1 MLSFVSNIDLE
12 KIINILLEPSVTL
25 TLGLFTLLI
34 SRNSNLSTLARERL
48 DKVYHPLFLEI
59 EPFLYK
65 KVSLND
71 INAFLSK
78 YYELENSHSLLID
91 PVLRQEIRWLE
102 KPSALQDMAI
112 INGSEFAI
120 RFPKHM
126 TNYVNKLISL
136 FAVFLIGLTTG
147 NIVQK
152 FV

>member
-25 TLGLFTLLI
+25 TLGIFTLLI

-78 YYELENSHSLLID
+78 YYELENSHSRLID
-91 PVLRQEIRWLE
+91 PVLRQEIN
-102 KPSALQDMAI
+102 MAI

-120 RFPKHM
+120 RSPKHM